1 MAASLMRHLAGAVSG
16 NALYRRTSFLLD
28 KLGERIAPSFV
39 TVHDDGTLPRG
50 LGSKPFD
57 GEGVNTRR
65 TTVIEN
71 GVLASY
77 LLDSYSARKLD
88 SETTGNASRSV
99 ADSPQA
105 SPTNLF
111 LQPGETTPEEII
123 RSVKSGF
130 YVTELMGFGVNAV
143 TGDYS
148 RGASGLWIE
157 NGELTYPV
165 EEVTI
170 AGNLLQMFQNIEVIG
185 NDLDLRQSI
194 SAPTLKIAKL
204 TVAGQ

>member
-1 MAASLMRHLAGAVSG
+1 MRRLGARQVPTALVPVVFDPQMAASLMRHLAGAVSG

-28 KLGERIAPSFV
+28 KLGEQIAPSFV

-99 ADSPQA
+99 ADSPPEQA
-105 SPTNLF
+105 ARVRIKAN
-111 LQPGETTPEEII
+111 
-123 RSVKSGF
+123 R
-130 YVTELMGFGVNAV
+130 
-143 TGDYS
+143 
-148 RGASGLWIE
+148 AS
-157 NGELTYPV
+157 
-165 EEVTI
+165 
-170 AGNLLQMFQNIEVIG
+170 
-185 NDLDLRQSI
+185 
-194 SAPTLKIAKL
+194 
-204 TVAGQ
+204 